1 MFYMMKKK
9 RKMNIT
15 TNKII
20 NSRYWIKK
28 LKEMGIQVMM
38 LTGDNRK
45 IAAYDSKELDLD
57 DFFAEVLSHEKA

>member
-1 MFYMMKKK
+1 MMKKK

>member
-1 MFYMMKKK
+1 M
-9 RKMNIT
+9 
-15 TNKII
+15 
-20 NSRYWIKK
+20 
-28 LKEMGIQVMM
+28 KEMGIQVMM